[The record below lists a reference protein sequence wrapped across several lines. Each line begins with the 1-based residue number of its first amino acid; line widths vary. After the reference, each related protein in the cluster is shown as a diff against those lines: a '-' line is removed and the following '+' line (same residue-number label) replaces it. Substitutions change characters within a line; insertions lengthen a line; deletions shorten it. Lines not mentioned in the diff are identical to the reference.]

1 LFRLNGAVFDHH
13 VTPITMKLGSVEQ
26 WRLLNSSSEWHT
38 FHIHQN
44 PFQVVSVDGRRPT
57 EVTYEDNVSMPPCHV
72 ESHPAD
78 PSNPRCVR
86 PSVVVIRMRPI
97 DFTGRFVF
105 HCHVT
110 AHEDRGMM
118 MAVQVVRHPTRRQ
131 LAGSV
136 VQSPGMRIESASY
149 GGSPVSAR
157 AAGGVF
163 FFFCRPGTRPA

>member
-1 LFRLNGAVFDHH
+1 
-13 VTPITMKLGSVEQ
+13 
-26 WRLLNSSSEWHT
+26 LNSSSEWHT

-149 GGSPVSAR
+149 GGGPVSAR